1 MAVIAPRCPF
11 CGSDQVRKN
20 GFNNGKQRYI
30 CKNVE
35 CSHKT
40 FYTKY
45 TYPGCKRLIKYAIVR
60 LSETGNGTRRISR
73 LLGISKDTVAAA
85 LKNKEEHGKRCE
97 GIELQKLYNKLF
109 EGKILKASRKD
120 RTGRKGELSRRRTE
134 FEAWLRIV
142 MSKD

>member
-1 MAVIAPRCPF
+1 MALSAQKCPF

-30 CKNVE
+30 CKNAK

-60 LSETGNGTRRISR
+60 LSEKGDGTRRISR
-73 LLGISKDTVAAA
+73 LLGISKDTVTAA
-85 LKNKEEHGKRCE
+85 LKNKEEHGKGCE
-97 GIELQKLYNKLF
+97 GIKLRKQYDDLF
-109 EGKILKASRKD
+109 KEKRPRARRKNITC
-120 RTGRKGELSRRRTE
+120 RHLYHKYLRRRK
-134 FEAWLRIV
+134 
-142 MSKD
+142 SKNR